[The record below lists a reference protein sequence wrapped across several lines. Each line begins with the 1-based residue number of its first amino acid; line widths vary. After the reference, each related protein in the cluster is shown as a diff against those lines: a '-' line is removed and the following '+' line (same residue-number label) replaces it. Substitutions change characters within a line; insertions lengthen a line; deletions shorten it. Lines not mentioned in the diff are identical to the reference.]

1 MAMTFEEAARSIFS
15 RLKASGRGFLSIRK
29 DELREAFGI
38 GRLTE
43 QQSDLI
49 VEALEA
55 AQVYVYPHPYWSGST
70 VRLYDR
76 KHPLGDLAIS
86 VAEPDR
92 TTDAPLRR
100 AAETFARERAGKDL
114 RSEDVPWTEAFEI
127 FLQLVTGREP
137 DGWEDLKDQRHGS
150 MLARELAGALGLE
163 PSLAD
168 SSTVVKLAAAV
179 CCLRPK
185 ATRWNAADLS
195 TDPESSYAMDLVSA
209 LDARDRRVREELDR
223 ALRAAALV
231 LLAGKEIPSTQV
243 ELGTLG
249 LRRRRED
256 YL

>member
-1 MAMTFEEAARSIFS
+1 MAMTFDEAAKTVAS

-43 QQSDLI
+43 AQSDMI
-49 VEALEA
+49 VQALEEA
-55 AQVYVYPHPYWSGST
+55 HVYVYPHPYWSGQT
-70 VRLYDR
+70 LRLYDR
-76 KHPLGDLAIS
+76 KHPLGDLAIA

-114 RSEDVPWTEAFEI
+114 RSEDVSWLEAFDL
-127 FLQLVTGREP
+127 FLQLATGREP
-137 DGWEDLKDQRHGS
+137 EGWEDLNDQRHGTV
-150 MLARELAGALGLE
+150 LARELAGALGVE
-163 PSLAD
+163 QSLAE
-168 SSTVVKLAAAV
+168 SSTVIMTAAAV
-179 CCLRPK
+179 CSLRPR
-185 ATRWNAADLS
+185 TRRWNAAEMS
-195 TDPESSYAMDLVSA
+195 TAPESAYAMELVSV
-209 LDARDRRVREELDR
+209 LDSRDRRLREELDR
-223 ALRAAALV
+223 ALRAAARVV
-231 LLAGKEIPSTQV
+231 LEGKEIPAAQV